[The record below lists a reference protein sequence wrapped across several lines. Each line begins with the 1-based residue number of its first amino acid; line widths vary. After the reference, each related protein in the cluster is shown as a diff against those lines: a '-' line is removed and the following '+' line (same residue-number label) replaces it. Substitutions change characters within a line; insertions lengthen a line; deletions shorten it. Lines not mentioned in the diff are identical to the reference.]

1 MSKDHSDHPPK
12 HIDDIHTKLIS
23 RVEFA
28 AKRGTE
34 FSTEVRKWGND
45 HPVSL
50 SGEIADDRLSYK
62 VVLNFSQQPDLD
74 NWGRT
79 FGDAMHNLRSVLNNM
94 VAEIAQSEGAT
105 KEQIKSVQFPVALS
119 AKQWRSEK
127 RRIEIL
133 PQEVQAAIEKVQ
145 PFAEMPQTPAQH
157 PLAVLS
163 ALSNQ
168 DKHRLELTPAIEPL
182 QLAHDTSIEFEEV
195 PDPIVLQQVMNRM
208 KIVGHFQDEVE
219 VIAHD
224 TTPYRIERLI
234 GYHQYHGRVQVVTDE
249 DVALSPAEVMNTVFP
264 AVTNIIGGV
273 LYAWANGIK
282 SPADGK

>member
-1 MSKDHSDHPPK
+1 MSNGNSDHPPK

-50 SGEIADDRLSYK
+50 NGEIAADRLSYK
-62 VVLNFSQQPDLD
+62 IVLNFSQQPSLD
-74 NWGRT
+74 DWGHT

-94 VAEIAQSEGAT
+94 VAEIAQAEGAT
-105 KEQIKSVQFPVALS
+105 KEQIKGVQFPIALS
-119 AKQWRSEK
+119 AKQWRSETK
-127 RRIEIL
+127 RIQIL
-133 PQEVQAAIEKVQ
+133 PIEVQTAIEKVQ
-145 PFAEMPQTPAQH
+145 PFTDMPQSPEQH

-182 QLAHDTSIEFEEV
+182 QLAHNASIEFEEV
-195 PDPIVLQQVMNRM
+195 PNPSVLQQVMNRM
-208 KIVGHFQDEVE
+208 VIDGRFQDGVE
-219 VIAHD
+219 VITHD
-224 TTPYRIERLI
+224 TTPYRVARLI

-249 DVALSPAEVMNTVFP
+249 GVTLSPAEVMNTVFP
-264 AVTNIIGGV
+264 AVISVIDGV
-273 LYAWANGIK
+273 LYDWANGNK
-282 SPADGK
+282 PSVD